1 MSSTELASRAAPVTT
16 TMPATHRVENE
27 VVTPAPV
34 ADESEPSPTRRVL
47 RNILFTLAAVTLSFA
62 LFLAFGSALSEHAA
76 QTHRFDHFR
85 GKLAL
90 GTAPVGPVDK
100 DGHLL
105 ALGTSIA
112 VLRIP
117 DLGLKA
123 VVGEG
128 TTSGVLQSGP
138 GHLRSTVFPGGAG
151 TSVVFGRAAAYG
163 GPFGGISGLRI
174 GARII
179 VTTGVGIET
188 FRVVSVRH
196 AGDKIPVLAT
206 KKARLTLVTATGP
219 KFFPTGTVSVDA
231 DSTRAALPARAPA
244 IRTVPASEQPLG
256 IDTSTVWALVL
267 WMQALA
273 AVVVLG
279 IWAWYRRSPAH
290 AWLLGLAPLLFVAT
304 HVFRQL
310 TLLIPNLT

>member
-1 MSSTELASRAAPVTT
+1 
-16 TMPATHRVENE
+16 
-27 VVTPAPV
+27 
-34 ADESEPSPTRRVL
+34 
-47 RNILFTLAAVTLSFA
+47 
-62 LFLAFGSALSEHAA
+62 
-76 QTHRFDHFR
+76 
-85 GKLAL
+85 
-90 GTAPVGPVDK
+90 
-100 DGHLL
+100 LL
-105 ALGTSIA
+105 AVGTPIA

-117 DLGLKA
+117 DLGLKE

-163 GPFGGISGLRI
+163 GPFGGIAGLRT

-179 VTTGVGIET
+179 VTTGVGSRT

-196 AGDKIPVLAT
+196 AGDKIPVLKT
-206 KKARLTLVTATGP
+206 KRARLTLVTATGP

-231 DSTRAALPARAPA
+231 DSTKAALPARAPA

-267 WMQALA
+267 WLEAL
-273 AVVVLG
+273 AVVVFLG
-279 IWAWYRRSPAH
+279 IWIWHRRSPAH
-290 AWLLGLAPLLFVAT
+290 AWLLCLAPLLFVAT
-304 HVFRQL
+304 QVCRQL